1 MQSLDDCEAQTKFTT
16 FFSVAGMEDNDL
28 MIRIHE
34 RDDVI
39 VGCYAM
45 QQAGVRPF
53 SLRFQKDKKPL

>member
-39 VGCYAM
+39 VGCYA
-45 QQAGVRPF
+45 AGRGQTLFPEIPK
-53 SLRFQKDKKPL
+53 R